1 MYATDEFTWSVG
13 WQVSCS
19 FFSFSSRDFSFV
31 LDYRSLSRIILAF
44 LNPTHLI

>member
-1 MYATDEFTWSVG
+1 MYSTDEFTWSVG

-19 FFSFSSRDFSFV
+19 FFLFHLEISFC

>member
-31 LDYRSLSRIILAF
+31 LDYRVRVVSLASF
-44 LNPTHLI
+44 LRF